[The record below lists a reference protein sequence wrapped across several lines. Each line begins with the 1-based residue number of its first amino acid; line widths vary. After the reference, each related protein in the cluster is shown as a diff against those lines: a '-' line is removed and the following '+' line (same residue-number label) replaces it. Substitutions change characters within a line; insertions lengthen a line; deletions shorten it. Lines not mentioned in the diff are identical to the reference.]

1 VNTGTKVSLQQITS
15 ATVRQVTALSVKD
28 AQKTFVAPN
37 SVSLAEALFKKE
49 AWYRA
54 VYADDELAGFVM
66 LFDEGLRD
74 PPTPDPRIALW
85 RFMIDQRFQGC
96 GIGMAALKLVIAH
109 ARDAGPYDSLQVTY
123 LPGPGCPGG
132 FYLKA
137 GFLHTGRVDNGE
149 VILEL
154 PLRPSSA

>member
-1 VNTGTKVSLQQITS
+1 MNLSPKVSLREITS
-15 ATVRQVTALSVKD
+15 ATVRQVTALSVGES
-28 AQKTFVAPN
+28 QKTFVAPN
-37 SVSLAEALFKKE
+37 AVSLAEALFKKE

-74 PPTPDPRIALW
+74 PPKPAPRIALW
-85 RFMIDQRFQGC
+85 RFMIDHRFQGC
-96 GIGMAALKLVIAH
+96 GIGMAALELIIAH
-109 ARDAGPYDSLQVTY
+109 ARNAGPYDSLQVTY
-123 LPGPGCPGG
+123 VPGPGCPEG

-137 GFLHTGRVDNGE
+137 GFLHTGREDDGE

-154 PLRPSSA
+154 PLRPSAA